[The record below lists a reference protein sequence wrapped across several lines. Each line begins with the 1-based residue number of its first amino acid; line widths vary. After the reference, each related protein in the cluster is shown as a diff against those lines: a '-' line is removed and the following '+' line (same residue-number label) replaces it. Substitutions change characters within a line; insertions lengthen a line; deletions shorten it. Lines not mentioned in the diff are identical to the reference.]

1 MTTEQQTTPST
12 DFIEVIDKALPADL
26 CLEIIQ
32 AFQASPNKNPGRTGG
47 GVDPERKKSTDVSFS
62 QHPEFAPLFQK
73 VLQITGEHLLRYID
87 KYHFA
92 LIGPIGLTVAH
103 PETKQPVR
111 LTDENYAEVGRPNLR
126 NLLNYLFRIGEVNAQ
141 HYKAGDGGYPYWHSE
156 VYPQQGHNEA
166 LHRNLLFMYYLNDV
180 DEGGT
185 TDFIYQNKSIQPQTG
200 RMVIA
205 PAYFTHTHRGCMP
218 ISNDKYILTS
228 WMLFNRAENIYTAGQ

>member
-1 MTTEQQTTPST
+1 MQNQEGAP
-12 DFIEVIDKALPADL
+12 DFIEVIDNALPPEL
-26 CLEIIQ
+26 CAQIIG
-32 AFQASPNKNPGRTGG
+32 AFKQSPNKSPGRTGG

-62 QHPEFAPLFQK
+62 QQPEFAPLFQQ
-73 VLQITGEHLLRYID
+73 VLQITGEHLLKYID

-111 LTDENYAEVGRPNLR
+111 LTDDNYAEIGRPNLR

-141 HYKAGDGGYPYWHSE
+141 HYEAQDGGYPYWHSE
-156 VYPQQGHNEA
+156 VYPQQDHNEA

-180 DEGGT
+180 EEGGT
-185 TDFIYQNKSIQPQTG
+185 TDFYYQKKSIAPKAG

-205 PAYFTHTHRGCMP
+205 PSGFTHTHRGCMP

-228 WMLFNRAENIYTAGQ
+228 WVLFNRAENIYTPAQ